1 MPVFEFEGH
10 ELYYELHGREGD
22 PVLTIVNGL
31 SMRTSHWGPY
41 FQLLPQ
47 AGVRVLSYDMLGQG
61 NSSKPVLGASFAD
74 HAAGLHALHA
84 HLGIRRPYVFGI
96 SFGGVVALRYAVD
109 YPEALGGLIPVSTFS
124 ELDAQLRGHSTNL
137 YVGLVRVGF
146 GFYLDLLMPL
156 NFSNAYIARHQ
167 ELIRLIRRVG
177 VSTNELY
184 GIQNLMESLADFE
197 SMTPE
202 LDEITAPTLIM
213 NGEFDYLTP
222 RHLHE
227 VLRRNI
233 RNSRLVLVPRVCH
246 AFTLEIPE
254 LTSRLIAGFIHQVE
268 QDEWCGDQSVWIS
281 AEDAGAEPLLSPCPG
296 DHLRAIP
303 LPAPSKRGQKPRRSR
318 KAGANRATTRSGSAT
333 N

>member
-1 MPVFEFEGH
+1 MPVFTFEGH
-10 ELYYELHGREGD
+10 ELYYELHGRDGD

-41 FQLLPQ
+41 FQLLPE
-47 AGVRVLSYDMLGQG
+47 AGVRVLTYDMLGQG
-61 NSSKPVLGASFAD
+61 NSSKPVLGASFSD

-84 HLGIRRPYVFGI
+84 HLGIQRPYVFGI
-96 SFGGVVALRYAVD
+96 SFGGVVALRYAVN
-109 YPEALGGLIPVSTFS
+109 YPDALAGVIPVSTFS

-137 YVGLVRVGF
+137 YLGLVRVGF

-156 NFSNAYIARHQ
+156 NFSNAWIAEHQ
-167 ELIRLIRRVG
+167 ELIQLIRRVG

-184 GIQNLMESLADFE
+184 GIQNLMESLADFR

-202 LDEITAPTLIM
+202 LPEITAPALIL

-222 RHLHE
+222 RHLHDI
-227 VLRRNI
+227 LRRGI

-246 AFTLEIPE
+246 AFTLEIPR
-254 LTSRLIAGFIHQVE
+254 LTSRLIADFVHGVE
-268 QDEWCGDQSVWIS
+268 RGDWQGDQSVWVA
-281 AEDAGAEPLLSPCPG
+281 AEDPAAEPLLQPCPG

-303 LPAPSKRGQKPRRSR
+303 LPASEQRQVARRQRSTPRRR
-318 KAGANRATTRSGSAT
+318 RAPERAR

>member
-1 MPVFEFEGH
+1 MPAFEFDGH

-47 AGVRVLSYDMLGQG
+47 AGVRVLTYDMLGQG
-61 NSSKPVLGASFAD
+61 ASSKPVLGASFGD
-74 HAAGLHALHA
+74 HAAALHALHA
-84 HLGIRRPYVFGI
+84 HLGIERPYVFGI

-109 YPEALGGLIPVSTFS
+109 YPDALGGLIPVSTFS
-124 ELDAQLRGHSTNL
+124 ELDAQLRGHATNL

-156 NFSNAYIARHQ
+156 NFSNEWIARHQ
-167 ELIRLIRRVG
+167 ELIQLIRRVG

-184 GIQNLMESLADFE
+184 GIQNLMESLAGFE
-197 SMTPE
+197 SMTDE
-202 LDEITAPTLIM
+202 LPAITAPTLIM

-222 RHLHE
+222 RHLHDI
-227 VLRRNI
+227 LRRRI
-233 RNSRLVLVPRVCH
+233 ANSRLVLVPRVCH

-254 LTSRLIAGFIHQVE
+254 LTSRLIADFIRQVE
-268 QDEWCGDQSVWIS
+268 GGDWAGDQSVWVA
-281 AEDAGAEPLLSPCPG
+281 AEDAAAEPLLQPCPG

-303 LPAPSKRGQKPRRSR
+303 LTAKRGKR
-318 KAGANRATTRSGSAT
+318 RATRSAT
-333 N
+333 TSARVKKAPPVRS